1 MGENEKQQTEPTVE
15 TAKET
20 VTDLTGIAA
29 VKAWTGWKGFLR
41 DAATVLVLAG
51 LILTFI
57 KPSIVMEHSME
68 NTFVEG
74 DYLILL
80 RQHYRIFSSPKRGDI
95 IVFHTSLADG
105 NGRSKDLIKRV
116 IALPGE
122 TIAISG
128 GVVYIDGKPLEE
140 PYLKDGY
147 TNTSMSEM
155 TVPEGMLFC
164 MGDNRLNSLD
174 SRTLGFVDQKRIV
187 GKAVFRL
194 FPLSKIGTL
203 YKNLPY

>member
-1 MGENEKQQTEPTVE
+1 M
-15 TAKET
+15 
-20 VTDLTGIAA
+20 
-29 VKAWTGWKGFLR
+29 KAWTGWKGLLR

-68 NTFVEG
+68 NSFVEG
-74 DYLILL
+74 DYIILF
-80 RQHYRIFSSPKRGDI
+80 RQHYRLFSEPKRGDI
-95 IVFHTSLADG
+95 IVFHTSLTNG
-105 NGRSKDLIKRV
+105 TGRSKDLIKRI

-122 TIAISG
+122 TIAITG
-128 GVVYIDGKPLEE
+128 GVVYIDGNPLNE

-147 TNTSMSEM
+147 TNTEMSEL

-174 SRTLGFVDQKRIV
+174 SRSLGCIDRKQII

-194 FPLSKIGTL
+194 FPFSKIGTL
-203 YKNLPY
+203 YKDLNY